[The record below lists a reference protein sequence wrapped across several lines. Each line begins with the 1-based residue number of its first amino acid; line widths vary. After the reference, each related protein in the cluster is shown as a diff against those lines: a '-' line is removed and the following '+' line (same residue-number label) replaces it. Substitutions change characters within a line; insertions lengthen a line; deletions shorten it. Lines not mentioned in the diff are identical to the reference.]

1 MRIGL
6 LADIHGNG
14 HALISVL
21 KSAKEKKLKNYYVVV
36 IISVITMNQ
45 TKYFLN

>member
-6 LADIHGNG
+6 LADIHGNA

-21 KSAKEKKLKNYYVVV
+21 KSAKEKKIKNYYSFAASSSAGPSIFELV
-36 IISVITMNQ
+36 II
-45 TKYFLN
+45 

>member
-21 KSAKEKKLKNYYVVV
+21 KSAKEKKIDGEQN
-36 IISVITMNQ
+36 S
-45 TKYFLN
+45 F